1 MTICSRCVLSDNIPG
16 IEVKDGLCNYCADE
30 SASVSAIRQA
40 KQVLK
45 SRIGSVLR
53 EKCSNLSDYDCVV
66 AYSGGKDST
75 YTLKMLTEEYG
86 LRCLALTI
94 DNGFVSEQ
102 AMRNCM
108 VVTDE
113 LGVDLIWYK
122 PKPQFM
128 KKMYVESM
136 KRIDIHPRSAIR
148 RASNICNSCIRLI
161 NNHVIKTALNHN
173 ISVIAGGYIGGQV
186 PKDSAVLEIDL
197 SKQAQFR
204 DASMSNYIRSF
215 GDEARQYF
223 GLGKNEASDA
233 KLTVLN
239 PMLAVDIT
247 EEDIIAAIEV
257 LGWKR
262 TQDTGMNSS
271 NCRLNDVGIAVH
283 HHQHGF
289 HPYVFE
295 IAEQVRAGQ
304 MLRDEALSKIESIP
318 ASKDLLPQFTQ
329 LGVSPSDVLTP
340 ES

>member
-16 IEVKDGLCNYCADE
+16 IEIKDGLCNYCADE
-30 SASVSAIRQA
+30 SASLEAIRQA

-45 SRIGSVLR
+45 SRIDSVLR
-53 EKCSNLSDYDCVV
+53 EKRNTLSDYDCVV

-113 LGVDLIWYK
+113 LGVDLMWYK

-128 KKMYVESM
+128 QNMYVESM
-136 KRIDIHPRSAIR
+136 KRTDIHPRSSIK
-148 RASNICNSCIRLI
+148 RASNICNSCISLI

-197 SKQAQFR
+197 GRQAQFR
-204 DASMSNYIRSF
+204 EASMSNYIRSF
-215 GDEARQYF
+215 GDDARQYF
-223 GLGKNEASDA
+223 GLGKNKASDA

-247 EEDIIAAIEV
+247 EEEIIAAIEV

-262 TQDTGMNSS
+262 TQDTGRNSS

-283 HHQHGF
+283 HQQHGF

-304 MLRDEALSKIESIP
+304 MSRDEALSKIESIP
-318 ASKDLLPQFTQ
+318 AAEDLVPQFSQ
-329 LGVSPSDVLTP
+329 LGMSPSDVIATD
-340 ES
+340 S